1 MSSQRTTINKRMEKR
16 HRSQIMIMLAMM
28 MVFITWAV
36 NMATEG
42 GGHIFSF
49 GEGGGNGKPGKSP
62 IKAAAAT
69 TTALPLPQI
78 RPSDDDNPIYK
89 WFMAHEKGRVAWKWL
104 HYFRIYDELF
114 NRFRF
119 KEDVVVL
126 EIGSRDGGSLLMWR
140 DYFGPGA
147 KVHSI
152 EINPEAYIFNDDRT
166 RVFIGSQNNRT
177 FLKEVVKA
185 IGKVDIVIDDASHSS
200 TDQLV
205 SFDELYPAIMK
216 QESVYLIEDVVWDFQ
231 KSDQFNHYCGQQTLQ
246 AGPWKRLKN
255 IGDLYACKVY
265 RNIVAFENSAQKFVE
280 EKMMKFSVK
289 KGDITI
295 KNCVFTSC

>member
-1 MSSQRTTINKRMEKR
+1 
-16 HRSQIMIMLAMM
+16 MIGILV
-28 MVFITWAV
+28 VFYISR
-36 NMATEG
+36 NLTEG
-42 GGHIFSF
+42 VRKEACHCLK
-49 GEGGGNGKPGKSP
+49 ESP
-62 IKAAAAT
+62 VMVE
-69 TTALPLPQI
+69 Q
-78 RPSDDDNPIYK
+78 NPIQE
-89 WFMAHEKGRVAWKWL
+89 WFMNHERGRVAWKWM
-104 HYFRIYDELF
+104 HYFRIYEELF
-114 NRFRF
+114 QRFRF
-119 KEDVVVL
+119 KDNVVVL

-152 EINPEAYIFNDDRT
+152 EINPEAYVFNDDRT

-185 IGKVDIVIDDASHSS
+185 IGKVDIVIDDASHVPA
-200 TDQLV
+200 DQLV

-216 QESVYLIEDVVWDFQ
+216 RESVYLIEDIVWDFH
-231 KSDQFNHYCGQQTLQ
+231 KSEQFNRYCGQQTLQ
-246 AGPWKRLKN
+246 ADPWKRVRN

-295 KNCVFTSC
+295 KNCVFKSC